1 MVLIRKGLKA
11 AGQAHDGFKTQ
22 DIVGSRECAEQMALL
37 SEAQVSIE
45 WKKHSIIVRQS
56 KKIHH
61 DMNVIRA
68 TIEEMPSDIIAL
80 MPSARWLIDN
90 FQLIYREIKKLTYS
104 TTGFVK
110 VPVLKATRWKG
121 LPRIYIIAG
130 KMVEMSGGYLS
141 EENIVTMIKA
151 YQEVHPLTDREL
163 QMLPEM
169 LGLCLL
175 QHILNVTREIT
186 HVVDVKAQ
194 ADRFVKENFKGDQD
208 YPDIAL
214 LLTKSGNHRENIYF
228 HSHVIYLLKNL
239 SVEQEAILR
248 YISFHFKGEWENIG
262 LMDIIKEEGRQE
274 SILES
279 AIRNPIAGLRDLNE
293 LSDDEFFE
301 GLSTVER
308 ILSEDP
314 DGVYPYMDSASRA
327 MYRDVVE
334 KLSVRCGLTETV
346 ISQTCLKLAQRGHA
360 GLNHSHHV
368 GTYLIGK
375 GFRLMRESLLKR
387 KPASDIKEPAS
398 IKGVSYFL
406 FAGMMLLLL
415 LFLLFLILGREGY
428 QEQVGRVSFLV
439 LAALPML
446 TGISIR
452 MSNTLFTRGLP
463 AKNLPAMDYTK
474 GIPDSAK
481 ALVVMPVIISSKEQ
495 GLEFVSRLQK
505 HYLAN
510 RQNNLYF
517 ALLADYAD
525 APEKTMPGDE
535 DIKQALISRIKDLN
549 GEFAPLTFKFSL
561 FIRERRWNPSEG
573 RYMCWERKRGKLEEF
588 NRLLNSGK
596 IEDTS
601 FEEAMTNLEM
611 LCDIQY
617 VITLDADSDL
627 VLDNASKLVGIID
640 HPMNRAIVD
649 PMKKTVRE
657 GYVIIQPQVM
667 NHIIDKNH
675 SLFQRVYSGKTG
687 LPTYSMAVSDIYQD
701 IFKSAIFIGKGIYNA
716 KVFHQLL
723 NHVIPENRVLSH
735 DLLESCYARTAFA
748 GNAHIVE
755 NFPGSYHSYT
765 KRQHRWIRGD
775 WQLLPWLFK
784 REISFLSKWKIMDDL
799 RSSLAP
805 AAKLAFILLNV
816 LCFQRIY
823 WLWIGVLAVPLA
835 LDLLAVIMD
844 IAVHWTQGQRY
855 VLLHRK
861 MFRDVGGLLAQ
872 FFFDLI
878 FIPFEAYNSLDAIIR
893 TLYRYLV
900 SKKNFLMW
908 DSAEHVERSGI
919 NSPQRY
925 FSRMWPSIIAAAAV
939 LAALM
944 VIRLP
949 LPGVLLYGFLALSW
963 GLSFL
968 IAYGI
973 SRSVKRNPEQPGLD
987 ADSILRDTARRIW
1000 RFFRDFSTPANN
1012 WLCPDNY
1019 QIGRREM
1026 LVNKTSPTN
1035 IGLQFLSALSA
1046 WDLGFETP
1054 VSALDYIENLLRTV
1068 TALPKWQGHLF
1079 NWYTTLDMKTLSP
1092 HYISTVDSGNFF
1104 GYMMT
1109 LKNGLDEMRKTP
1121 IVSSAAL
1128 SELEHL
1134 LASAGAGMALK
1145 CDYITYGDLAE
1156 DLLDIRQNLAQQ
1168 PAYASSRDARDFAR
1182 LAELICQEIESLGF
1196 GGRAYSEGLSLSD
1209 LSLEGNLAA
1218 GNEMDRITRM
1228 TDAIGKMISEVNFGS
1243 LFSQRRKLFYIGYN
1257 ISSQT
1262 YDQSCYDLIASES
1275 LLTSLLAIAKGDVPV
1290 SHWQRLGRP
1299 LTLIKGRPAYVSW
1312 SGTMFEYLMPHL
1324 VVKEFGGSVFDKSSC
1339 AAVLQQRRHGKKLS
1353 IPWGMSESQYNR
1365 FDIDQNYQYKA
1376 FGVPKLRLQPVYRDM
1391 QVVSPYSTMLALEY
1405 GCKKALINLKT
1416 LQEKGA
1422 YGEYGF
1428 YEAVDFTL
1436 PDPVTLK
1443 DYCIV
1448 KSFMAH
1454 HQGMSILAIDNYM
1467 NAGVMRE
1474 RFHATPM
1481 IKAVQT
1487 LLEEKHQSLFASP
1500 SRRGYTIN
1508 FKRRDVQEDISTGIR
1523 YIKSVNLPVPSANY
1537 LSNGNY
1543 SVLVTSDGDG
1553 FSRWKDTMLYR
1564 WRPDVYA
1571 DTGFYIYIRD
1581 IGLNAIWSTA
1591 HHPTRVKADKY
1602 QVIFSPHQT
1611 EFSRQDKGIVTSTVV
1626 SLIPDFNLEIRKVK
1640 LRNLSSRERRL
1651 EVTSY
1656 MEAALATYAS
1666 EASHPAYSKLF
1677 MECEFL
1683 EDRNLF
1689 ICRRRGSSGGGSYA
1703 MHMLQTD
1710 APLDH
1715 RVTYESSRVG
1725 FIGRNNSLQ
1734 YPKALR
1740 EGAQLSSSTDFS
1752 GDSIMSIRACVSLGA
1767 GAEAEMT
1774 FVSGLFES
1782 REAVVSASE
1791 EFRVTNRIEDA
1802 AERFRQQ
1809 SNIELKYLD
1818 MTGSQQRAFQNI
1830 IRQIYYPHRH
1840 YRGPDE
1846 NIRRNWSGQNGLWK
1860 FAISGDNPI
1869 MLLHVKSTD
1878 ESGLVMDVLKIYEYM
1893 GINLVKADLVILAEG
1908 SYGYTSEL
1916 TNMLTAMLSSLRVYD
1931 SAQEK
1936 SGIYI
1941 IHSYELS
1948 PSETDL
1954 LYTVANVVFSAD
1966 SGIYFRKT
1974 ITSRQDMAT

>member
-1 MVLIRKGLKA
+1 MLNKRGIKA
-11 AGQAHDGFKTQ
+11 AGQAQDGYKVQ
-22 DIVGSRECAEQMALL
+22 DIVGSKECAEQMALL
-37 SEAQVSIE
+37 CEAQVSIG
-45 WKKHSIIVRQS
+45 WKRHNIIISHS

-68 TIEEMPSDIIAL
+68 TIEEMPSDIITL

-90 FQLIYREIKKLTYS
+90 FQMIYREIKKLNFS
-104 TTGFVK
+104 TTGYVK
-110 VPVLKATRWKG
+110 IPILKSTRWKG
-121 LPRIYIIAG
+121 LPRIYVIAG
-130 KMVEMSGGYLS
+130 KMVELSGGYLN

-151 YQEVHPLTDREL
+151 YQAVHPLTDREL
-163 QMLPEM
+163 QVLPEM

-175 QHILNVTREIT
+175 EHILSVTRDIT

-194 ADRFVKENFKGDQD
+194 ADRFVKEKFEGDQD
-208 YPDIAL
+208 YLDITP
-214 LLTKSGNHRENIYF
+214 LLTENKEHRENVYF
-228 HSHVIYLLKNL
+228 HSHVLYLLKNL

-248 YISFHFKGEWENIG
+248 YISFHFKDEWENTG
-262 LMDIIKEEGRQE
+262 LMDIFKEESRQE

-279 AIRNPIAGLRDLNE
+279 AIRNPIAGLREINE
-293 LSDDEFFE
+293 LNADEIFE
-301 GLSTVER
+301 ELSVVER

-314 DGVYPYMDSASRA
+314 DGVYPKMDSLTRA

-334 KLSVRCGLTETV
+334 KLSVKCSLTETD
-346 ISQTCLKLAQRGHA
+346 ISQTCLKLAQRGHEK
-360 GLNHSHHV
+360 LNHSHHV

-375 GFRLMRESLLKR
+375 GFRLMRESLLKKR
-387 KPASDIKEPAS
+387 PSIDVKEPAV
-398 IKGVSYFL
+398 IKGASYFL
-406 FAGMMLLLL
+406 FVGGTLC
-415 LFLLFLILGREGY
+415 LFLYVLLLILGRAGY
-428 QEQVGRVSFLV
+428 QGQTERIFFFM
-439 LAALPML
+439 LAALPVL
-446 TGISIR
+446 IGISTK
-452 MSNTLFTRGLP
+452 MANSLFTRGLP
-463 AKNLPAMDYTK
+463 AKNLPSMDYIK
-474 GIPDSAK
+474 GIPDDAK
-481 ALVVMPVIISSKEQ
+481 TLVVMPVIISSKEQ
-495 GLEFVSRLQK
+495 GLEVVNRLQK

-525 APEKTMPGDE
+525 ASDKKVPGDE
-535 DIKQALISRIKDLN
+535 EIRDALISRVRELN
-549 GEFAPLTFKFSL
+549 GECAPLNFKFSL
-561 FIRERRWNPSEG
+561 FIRGRRWNPSEG

-588 NRLLNSGK
+588 NRLLNSEK
-596 IEDTS
+596 IENTS
-601 FEEAMTNLEM
+601 FEEVLSNPEM
-611 LCDIQY
+611 LSDIAY

-640 HPMNRAIVD
+640 HPLNRAIVD
-649 PMKKTVRE
+649 PVKKTVKE
-657 GYVIIQPQVM
+657 GYAIIQPQVM
-667 NHIIDKNH
+667 NHIIDNGN

-687 LPTYSMAVSDIYQD
+687 LPNYSMAVSDVYQD
-701 IFKSAIFIGKGIYNA
+701 VFKSAIFIGKGIYNV

-723 NHVIPENRVLSH
+723 NKVIPENRVLSH
-735 DLLESCYARTAFA
+735 DLLESCYAKTAFA

-755 NFPGSYHSYT
+755 NFPGSFDSYA

-784 REISFLSKWKIMDDL
+784 KQLSFLSKWKILDDL
-799 RSSLAP
+799 RSSLVP
-805 AAKLAFILLNV
+805 TGKLLFILLNI
-816 LCFQRIY
+816 LCFQRVY
-823 WLWIGVLAVPLA
+823 WLWMGVLAVPLA
-835 LDLLAVIMD
+835 LDFLAIMMD
-844 IAVHWTQGQRY
+844 IVVHLTQGQRY
-855 VLLHRK
+855 VLLYRK
-861 MFRDVGGLLAQ
+861 LFREIGVMLTQ
-872 FFFDLI
+872 FCFDLV
-878 FIPFEAYNSLDAIIR
+878 FIPFEAYYSLDAIIR

-908 DSAEHVERSGI
+908 DSAEHVERSAE
-919 NSPQRY
+919 NSLRRY
-925 FSRMWPSIIAAAAV
+925 FFRMWPTLIAAAAV
-939 LAALM
+939 LAALT

-949 LPGVLLYGFLALSW
+949 LPGVLQYGFLAMTW
-963 GLSFL
+963 GLSFF
-968 IAYGI
+968 IAFDI
-973 SRSVKRNPEQPGLD
+973 SQSARSYREKTSPNM
-987 ADSILRDTARRIW
+987 DSVLRETARRIW

-1012 WLCPDNY
+1012 RLCPDNY
-1019 QIGRREM
+1019 QIGRKEK
-1026 LVNKTSPTN
+1026 LINKTSPTN

-1046 WDLGFETP
+1046 WDLGFETTI
-1054 VSALDYIENLLRTV
+1054 STLDYVESLLQTV
-1068 TALPKWQGHLF
+1068 TELPKWEGHLF
-1079 NWYTTLDMKTLSP
+1079 NWYSTHDLKTLSP

-1104 GYMMT
+1104 GYLIT
-1109 LKNGLDEMRKTP
+1109 LKNGLDEMRKAP
-1121 IVSSAAL
+1121 VVSSAVL
-1128 SELEHL
+1128 NELKYL
-1134 LASAGAGMALK
+1134 LALMDAGVALK
-1145 CDYITYGDLAE
+1145 GDYKTFGDFVE
-1156 DLLDIRQNLAQQ
+1156 NLLSVRQSLAQQ
-1168 PAYASSRDARDFAR
+1168 PAQVPSRDVRDFAR
-1182 LAELICQEIESLGF
+1182 LAETIRQEIESLGL
-1196 GGRAYSEGLSLSD
+1196 GGRAFNEGVSLHD

-1218 GNEMDRITRM
+1218 SNELDRISRM
-1228 TDAIGKMISEVNFGS
+1228 TDTIGVMVNDVNFGS
-1243 LFSQRRKLFYIGYN
+1243 LFNRRRKLFYIGFN
-1257 ISSQT
+1257 MSSQT
-1262 YDQSCYDLIASES
+1262 YDKSCYDLIASES

-1299 LTLIKGRPAYVSW
+1299 LTLIKGRPAHVSW

-1324 VVKEFGGSVFDKSSC
+1324 VVKEFAGSIFDETSC
-1339 AAVLQQRRHGKKLS
+1339 AAVLQQMRYARKFS
-1353 IPWGMSESQYNR
+1353 IPWGISESQYNR

-1376 FGVPKLRLQPVYRDM
+1376 FGVPKIRLQPVYRDM

-1405 GCKKALINLKT
+1405 NWKKGLLNLMA

-1428 YEAVDFTL
+1428 YEAIDFTV

-1454 HQGMSILAIDNYM
+1454 HQGMSILAIDNYL
-1467 NAGVMRE
+1467 NTGIMRR
-1474 RFHATPM
+1474 RFHAAPM

-1508 FKRRDVQEDISTGIR
+1508 FKRKDMPEDVSTGIR
-1523 YIKSVNLPVPSANY
+1523 YIKAVNLPVPSANY
-1537 LSNGNY
+1537 LSNGSY

-1553 FSRWKDTMLYR
+1553 FSQWKDTLLYR

-1581 IGLNAIWSTA
+1581 IGLGAYWSTA
-1591 HHPTRVKADKY
+1591 HHPTKVKADKY
-1602 QVIFSPHQT
+1602 QVVFSPHQA
-1611 EFSRQDKGIVTSTVV
+1611 EFFRQDKGIVTSTLV
-1626 SLIPDFNLEIRKVK
+1626 SLLPDYNLEIRKVK
-1640 LRNLSSRERRL
+1640 LKNMSSRERQL

-1656 MEAALATYAS
+1656 MEVAIDTYSS
-1666 EASHPAYSKLF
+1666 ESNHPAYNKLF
-1677 MECEFL
+1677 VESEFL

-1689 ICRRRGSSGGGSYA
+1689 ISKRRGGSGGGSYA

-1710 APLDH
+1710 APLV
-1715 RVTYESSRVG
+1715 RKVEYENSRVK

-1734 YPKALR
+1734 YPQALR
-1740 EGAQLSSSTDFS
+1740 EGAQFSNSTAFS
-1752 GDSIMSIRACVSLGA
+1752 GDSIMSIRACVSLSA
-1767 GAEAEMT
+1767 GAEADIT

-1782 REAVVSASE
+1782 REAVLSASN
-1791 EFRVTNRIEDA
+1791 EFSVTYRIKDA
-1802 AERFRQQ
+1802 VERFRQQ
-1809 SNIELKYLD
+1809 SRIELKYLD

-1869 MLLHVKSTD
+1869 MLLHVKSAD
-1878 ESGLVMDVLKIYEYM
+1878 ETGLVMDVLKIYEYM
-1893 GINLVKADLVILAEG
+1893 GINMIKVDLVILAEG
-1908 SYGYTSEL
+1908 SYGYASEL

-1931 SAQEK
+1931 SAREK

-1954 LYTVANVVFSAD
+1954 INTVANVVFSVD

-1974 ITSRQDMAT
+1974 